1 MSGLTAKRSYRRFIA
16 GLTAILMAVIV
27 STAEAVET
35 IIVGEIVN
43 ETTGEAIPNV
53 NIHFRGTKIG
63 TSSDANGAY
72 ALRVDMQAK
81 AQLVFSAVGYYTQ
94 RFEIEPGSMAGL
106 QVSMR
111 EKVATLT
118 EVVIAPNENP
128 ALAILRQVR
137 EHRKENDRT
146 LHADLMTDV
155 KREQTL
161 YVSHIGKRQLRRA
174 LWRSL
179 QAGMIAQEDS
189 TYILPLYRETQTY
202 RLNGKEM
209 IPANDQRTQ
218 ALILT
223 STDYS
228 ALIGSE
234 GNLNFYAPSVSLMKH
249 AFLSP
254 LAPSGNLY
262 YRYYLTESEANGLTE
277 SEANDLTAERSDS
290 ASGPSAEGGLVRIAF
305 RTRNPFYATFNGEM
319 VIDTTTFALR
329 AINAYVPA
337 EVAVNYVNTLH
348 VSQTLLPDGSIA
360 DEHIS
365 ALLDVNIKS
374 EKAGTVFPTLLLN
387 TSLSRD
393 PRTTS
398 LPSLPSLPS
407 STSYTSSSSSSSSS
421 SSPSSP
427 SSSEVSADSAFAA
440 LDSLP
445 IIKTAKWFATIAT
458 TGYIPTGSFLD
469 IGHIE
474 EILQVNHHEGVHLGL
489 PFRTNEKMSKIVSLE
504 ASVGYGIKDR
514 RAKGLGRIS
523 VNLPT
528 LRRNILQLEYHDR
541 YVWSEVDDFDRLMRE
556 NSMGW
561 RNFDFTSYAF
571 EALHRDKKCVNTAI
585 RQRQLQFHWFADWT
599 SFLETHAYVRIGNQP
614 ADIQLSNSQ
623 IFKSSNINYQSLS
636 LIARFSWG
644 ERKYDG
650 YFLRRYAYS
659 SKYPVLYVG
668 LEGGHWSPTGTKS
681 ADLTAQRS
689 NSANGLSAEGGLF
702 THLRL
707 MLTQHA
713 NLGMGGTLTYVVQ
726 GGAIFGKVPP
736 TLLWHANAN
745 QGYAYD
751 PYRFTMLHGYE
762 LMADKYVA
770 LHAEWNGQGI
780 LFNLIPGIRWL
791 HLRELVEAKIAYGY
805 LSEIHKSQITNVK
818 SQHNFYAEVGV
829 GLGNILRV
837 CDLYS
842 VWGYTKE
849 SRWQWAMRFRIHL
862 GL

>member
-146 LHADLMTDV
+146 LHADLTTDV

-262 YRYYLTESEANGLTE
+262 YRYYLTESETNGLTE
-277 SEANDLTAERSDS
+277 SEANDLTAERSNSPKDGLTGE
-290 ASGPSAEGGLVRIAF
+290 AGLVKIAF

-374 EKAGTVFPTLLLN
+374 EKAGTVFPTLLIN

-407 STSYTSSSSSSSSS
+407 STSSS
-421 SSPSSP
+421 SSP

-445 IIKTAKWFATIAT
+445 IIRTAKWFATIAT

-614 ADIQLSNSQ
+614 ADISGQNSEFRGQ
-623 IFKSSNINYQSLS
+623 NSDINYQSLS

-668 LEGGHWSPTGTKS
+668 AEFGHWSLTGTES
-681 ADLTAQRS
+681 AGLTAKRS
-689 NSANGLSAEGGLF
+689 NSVSRLTGEADLF
-702 THLRL
+702 AHLRL

-791 HLRELVEAKIAYGY
+791 HLRELVEGKIAYGY
-805 LSEIHKSQITNVK
+805 LSKSVCTLSASETSGLYSVSPK
-818 SQHNFYAEVGV
+818 DGLYAEIGV

>member
-146 LHADLMTDV
+146 LHADLTTDV

-209 IPANDQRTQ
+209 TPANDQRTQ

-262 YRYYLTESEANGLTE
+262 YRYYLTEGEANCLTE
-277 SEANDLTAERSDS
+277 SEANDLTAERSNSPKDGLTGE
-290 ASGPSAEGGLVRIAF
+290 AGLVKIAF

-348 VSQTLLPDGSIA
+348 VSQSLLPNGSIA

-374 EKAGTVFPTLLLN
+374 EKAGTVFPTLLLTTTLRN
-387 TSLSRD
+387 PNAAVVRD
-393 PRTTS
+393 PDAAVVRNNGITE
-398 LPSLPSLPS
+398 LRD
-407 STSYTSSSSSSSSS
+407 YDSSSAA
-421 SSPSSP
+421 P
-427 SSSEVSADSAFAA
+427 DSAFAA

-445 IIKTAKWFATIAT
+445 IIRTAKWFATIAT

-599 SFLETHAYVRIGNQP
+599 SFLETHAYVRVGNQP

-681 ADLTAQRS
+681 ADLTAQQS
-689 NSANGLSAEGGLF
+689 NSANGLSAEGDLF

-791 HLRELVEAKIAYGY
+791 HLRELVEGKIAYGY

-818 SQHNFYAEVGV
+818 SPHNFYAEIGV